1 MNAAVITIGKEILI
15 GQITDTNAAFI
26 GQKLTEIGLEVVRMI
41 TVADKVDSIE
51 SALQEASEYAGI
63 IISTGGLGPTSDDVT
78 KSALC
83 HYFQT
88 SLSLHQPTREHIQQ
102 LLAARNM
109 QMNELNAGQAILP
122 ASAEVLF
129 NQFGT
134 APGLWFEKEGKNYIF
149 LPGVPYEMKAIL
161 LDYVLPE
168 LKKRFSLPFILHR
181 TIMTQGL
188 PESYLAQR
196 LENFEKQLPPGVSLA
211 YLPSYGGVR
220 LRISASGKSRQEL
233 EQLVDGQIHLV
244 LNVIQPFVYGYD
256 EETLPEAIGK
266 LLRERKLSVS
276 VAESCTGG
284 SISAAITSVPGSSEY
299 FKGGI
304 VAYSNEIKENE
315 LQVPKDLIQ
324 EHGAVSEE
332 VVTAMARGILK
343 KFDTDLAIAVTGI
356 AGPGGGT
363 PDKPVGTVWIAVG
376 DKNHIITRLFRF
388 GENRERNIYRTT
400 QTALNMLRMLVQGM
414 DIHAVFEGLP

>member
-41 TVADKVDSIE
+41 TVADTVDSIE

-196 LENFEKQLPPGVSLA
+196 LENFEKQLPPDVSLA

-233 EQLVDGQIHLV
+233 EQLVDGQIQLV
-244 LNVIQPFVYGYD
+244 LNIIQPFVYGYD

-284 SISAAITSVPGSSEY
+284 SISAAITSVSGSSEY

-315 LQVPKDLIQ
+315 LHVPKDLIQ

-376 DKNHIITRLFRF
+376 DKNHIITRVFRF

>member
-41 TVADKVDSIE
+41 TVADTVDSIE

-196 LENFEKQLPPGVSLA
+196 LENFEKQLPPDVSLA

-233 EQLVDGQIHLV
+233 EHLIDGQIHLV

-284 SISAAITSVPGSSEY
+284 SISAAITSVSGSSEY

-315 LQVPKDLIQ
+315 LHVPKDLIQ

-376 DKNHIITRLFRF
+376 DKNHIITRVFRF

>member
-233 EQLVDGQIHLV
+233 EQLIDGQIHLV

-376 DKNHIITRLFRF
+376 DKDHIITRLFRF